1 MSAALR
7 RLRAE
12 LGLTLVLIDHVMR
25 VVMRLSDR
33 ITVLNYGRW
42 LAEGT
47 PEEIRRDPAVIA
59 AYLGSGTWRLSSAA
73 SRPATAAHSQ
83 CTGVSLTVPA
93 RSIVT
98 LLGPN
103 GAESPPRSRA
113 AAGLIRPRAGEI
125 LLDGERL
132 DGLPADAVVRRGLA
146 LVPERREL
154 FPSLPVLEN
163 LSLGAHTRRDR
174 AAIAE
179 DLEMC
184 FALFPRLKER
194 RAQPARTL
202 SGGEQ
207 QMVAIARG
215 LMSRPR
221 YLLLDEPSLGLA
233 PLLIEEIFRKLSD
246 IRARGTAILLVEQ
259 NAAAAGGRGPRLCHR
274 DRPDPAGGYGG

>member
-1 MSAALR
+1 MALE
-7 RLRAE
+7 LRSLEA
-12 LGLTLVLIDHVMR
+12 G
-25 VVMRLSDR
+25 
-33 ITVLNYGRW
+33 YGGA
-42 LAEGT
+42 LA
-47 PEEIRRDPAVIA
+47 V
-59 AYLGSGTWRLSSAA
+59 
-73 SRPATAAHSQ
+73 Q
-83 CTGVSLTVPA
+83 GVSLTVAPG
-93 RSIVT
+93 RIVT

-103 GAESPPRSRA
+103 GAGKSTTLRA
-113 AAGLIRPRAGEI
+113 VAGLVRPRAGEI

-132 DGLPADAVVRRGLA
+132 HGLPADAVVRRGLA

-233 PLLIEEIFRKLSD
+233 PLLIEEIFRKLID

-259 NAAAAGGRGPRLCHR
+259 NATAALEVADHGYVIETGQIRLEGTAAELAANDAVR
-274 DRPDPAGGYGG
+274 ETYLR

>member
-1 MSAALR
+1 MALE
-7 RLRAE
+7 LR
-12 LGLTLVLIDHVMR
+12 GLEAG
-25 VVMRLSDR
+25 
-33 ITVLNYGRW
+33 YGGA
-42 LAEGT
+42 LA
-47 PEEIRRDPAVIA
+47 V
-59 AYLGSGTWRLSSAA
+59 
-73 SRPATAAHSQ
+73 Q
-83 CTGVSLTVPA
+83 GVSLTVTPGC
-93 RSIVT
+93 IVT

-103 GAESPPRSRA
+103 GAGKSTTLRA
-113 AAGLIRPRAGEI
+113 VAGLLRPRAGEI

-132 DGLPADAVVRRGLA
+132 HGFPADAVVRRGLA

-163 LSLGAHTRRDR
+163 LALGAHTRRDR

-194 RAQPARTL
+194 RTQAARTL

-233 PLLIEEIFRKLSD
+233 PLLIEEIFRKLID
-246 IRARGTAILLVEQ
+246 IRAHGTAILLVEQ
-259 NAAAAGGRGPRLCHR
+259 NATAALEVADHGYVIETGQIRLEGTAAELAANDAVR
-274 DRPDPAGGYGG
+274 ETYLR

>member
-1 MSAALR
+1 MALE
-7 RLRAE
+7 LRGVEA
-12 LGLTLVLIDHVMR
+12 G
-25 VVMRLSDR
+25 
-33 ITVLNYGRW
+33 YGGA
-42 LAEGT
+42 LA
-47 PEEIRRDPAVIA
+47 V
-59 AYLGSGTWRLSSAA
+59 
-73 SRPATAAHSQ
+73 Q
-83 CTGVSLTVPA
+83 GVSLTVPA

-103 GAESPPRSRA
+103 GAGKSTTLRA
-113 AAGLIRPRAGEI
+113 AAGLIRPRSGEI

-163 LSLGAHTRRDR
+163 LLLGAHTRRDR

-194 RAQPARTL
+194 GAQPASTL

-233 PLLIEEIFRKLSD
+233 PLLIEEIFRKLID

-259 NAAAAGGRGPRLCHR
+259 NAAAALEVADRGYVIETGQIRLEG
-274 DRPDPAGGYGG
+274 PAAELAADDAVRETYLR

>member
-1 MSAALR
+1 MALE
-7 RLRAE
+7 LRGVEA
-12 LGLTLVLIDHVMR
+12 G
-25 VVMRLSDR
+25 
-33 ITVLNYGRW
+33 YGGA
-42 LAEGT
+42 LA
-47 PEEIRRDPAVIA
+47 V
-59 AYLGSGTWRLSSAA
+59 
-73 SRPATAAHSQ
+73 Q
-83 CTGVSLTVPA
+83 GVSLTVPPG
-93 RSIVT
+93 SIVT

-103 GAESPPRSRA
+103 GAGKSTTLRA

-163 LSLGAHTRRDR
+163 LSLGAYARHDR

-233 PLLIEEIFRKLSD
+233 PLLIEEIFRKLID

-259 NAAAAGGRGPRLCHR
+259 NAAAALEVADRGYVIETGQIRLEGTAADLAADDAVR
-274 DRPDPAGGYGG
+274 ETYLR

>member
-1 MSAALR
+1 MALELREVEAGFGSA
-7 RLRAE
+7 
-12 LGLTLVLIDHVMR
+12 
-25 VVMRLSDR
+25 
-33 ITVLNYGRW
+33 
-42 LAEGT
+42 LA
-47 PEEIRRDPAVIA
+47 V
-59 AYLGSGTWRLSSAA
+59 
-73 SRPATAAHSQ
+73 Q
-83 CTGVSLTVPA
+83 GVSLTVSPG
-93 RSIVT
+93 SIVT

-103 GAESPPRSRA
+103 GAGKSTTLRA

-233 PLLIEEIFRKLSD
+233 PLLIEEIFRKLID

-259 NAAAAGGRGPRLCHR
+259 NATAALEVADRGYVIETGQIRLEGTAADLAADDAVR
-274 DRPDPAGGYGG
+274 ETYLR

>member
-1 MSAALR
+1 MALE
-7 RLRAE
+7 LRGVEA
-12 LGLTLVLIDHVMR
+12 GYGGALTV
-25 VVMRLSDR
+25 
-33 ITVLNYGRW
+33 
-42 LAEGT
+42 
-47 PEEIRRDPAVIA
+47 
-59 AYLGSGTWRLSSAA
+59 
-73 SRPATAAHSQ
+73 Q
-83 CTGVSLTVPA
+83 GVSLTVPTG
-93 RSIVT
+93 SIVT

-103 GAESPPRSRA
+103 GAGKSTTLRA
-113 AAGLIRPRAGEI
+113 VAGLIRPRAGEI

-132 DGLPADAVVRRGLA
+132 DGLPADAVVRRRLA

-194 RAQPARTL
+194 SAQPAGTL

-259 NAAAAGGRGPRLCHR
+259 NAAAALEVADRGYVIETGQIRLEGTAADLAADDAVR
-274 DRPDPAGGYGG
+274 ETYLR

>member
-1 MSAALR
+1 MALE
-7 RLRAE
+7 LRGVEA
-12 LGLTLVLIDHVMR
+12 G
-25 VVMRLSDR
+25 
-33 ITVLNYGRW
+33 YGRA
-42 LAEGT
+42 LA
-47 PEEIRRDPAVIA
+47 V
-59 AYLGSGTWRLSSAA
+59 
-73 SRPATAAHSQ
+73 Q
-83 CTGVSLTVPA
+83 GVSLTVPPG
-93 RSIVT
+93 SIVA

-103 GAESPPRSRA
+103 GAGKSTTLRA
-113 AAGLIRPRAGEI
+113 VAGLIRPRAGEI

-174 AAIAE
+174 VAIAE

-194 RAQPARTL
+194 SAQPARTL

-233 PLLIEEIFRKLSD
+233 PLLIEEIFRKLID

-259 NAAAAGGRGPRLCHR
+259 NAAAALEVADRGYVIETGQVRLEGTAADLAADDAVR
-274 DRPDPAGGYGG
+274 ETYLR

>member
-1 MSAALR
+1 MALE
-7 RLRAE
+7 LRGVEA
-12 LGLTLVLIDHVMR
+12 GYR
-25 VVMRLSDR
+25 
-33 ITVLNYGRW
+33 GA
-42 LAEGT
+42 LA
-47 PEEIRRDPAVIA
+47 V
-59 AYLGSGTWRLSSAA
+59 
-73 SRPATAAHSQ
+73 Q
-83 CTGVSLTVPA
+83 GVSLTVPPG
-93 RSIVT
+93 SIVT

-103 GAESPPRSRA
+103 GAGKSTTLRV

-174 AAIAE
+174 DAIAE

-233 PLLIEEIFRKLSD
+233 PLLIEEIFRKLID

-259 NAAAAGGRGPRLCHR
+259 NAAAALEVADRGYVIETGQIRLEGTAADLAADDAVR
-274 DRPDPAGGYGG
+274 ETYLR

>member
-1 MSAALR
+1 MALE
-7 RLRAE
+7 LRGVEA
-12 LGLTLVLIDHVMR
+12 G
-25 VVMRLSDR
+25 
-33 ITVLNYGRW
+33 YGGA
-42 LAEGT
+42 LA
-47 PEEIRRDPAVIA
+47 V
-59 AYLGSGTWRLSSAA
+59 
-73 SRPATAAHSQ
+73 Q
-83 CTGVSLTVPA
+83 GVSLTVPA

-103 GAESPPRSRA
+103 GAGKSTTLRA

-132 DGLPADAVVRRGLA
+132 DRLPADAVVRRGLA

-174 AAIAE
+174 TAIAE

-194 RAQPARTL
+194 GAQLARTL

-259 NAAAAGGRGPRLCHR
+259 NAAAALEVADRGYVIETGQIRLEGTAADLAADDVVR
-274 DRPDPAGGYGG
+274 ETYLR

>member
-1 MSAALR
+1 MALE
-7 RLRAE
+7 LRGVEA
-12 LGLTLVLIDHVMR
+12 G
-25 VVMRLSDR
+25 
-33 ITVLNYGRW
+33 YGRA
-42 LAEGT
+42 LA
-47 PEEIRRDPAVIA
+47 V
-59 AYLGSGTWRLSSAA
+59 
-73 SRPATAAHSQ
+73 Q
-83 CTGVSLTVPA
+83 GVSLTVPPG
-93 RSIVT
+93 SIVT

-103 GAESPPRSRA
+103 GAGKSTTLRA

-184 FALFPRLKER
+184 FALFPRLRER
-194 RAQPARTL
+194 RAQPAGTL

-233 PLLIEEIFRKLSD
+233 PLLIEEIFRKLID

-259 NAAAAGGRGPRLCHR
+259 NAAAALEVADRGYVIETGQIRLEGTAADLAADDAVR
-274 DRPDPAGGYGG
+274 ETYLR

>member
-1 MSAALR
+1 MALE
-7 RLRAE
+7 LRGVEA
-12 LGLTLVLIDHVMR
+12 G
-25 VVMRLSDR
+25 
-33 ITVLNYGRW
+33 YGRA
-42 LAEGT
+42 LA
-47 PEEIRRDPAVIA
+47 V
-59 AYLGSGTWRLSSAA
+59 
-73 SRPATAAHSQ
+73 Q
-83 CTGVSLTVPA
+83 GVSLTVPPG
-93 RSIVT
+93 SIVT

-103 GAESPPRSRA
+103 GAGKSTTLRA

-184 FALFPRLKER
+184 FALFPRLRER
-194 RAQPARTL
+194 RAQLAGTL

-233 PLLIEEIFRKLSD
+233 PLLIEEIFRKLID

-259 NAAAAGGRGPRLCHR
+259 NAAAALEVADRGYVIETGQIRLEGTAADLAADDAVR
-274 DRPDPAGGYGG
+274 ETYLR

>member
-1 MSAALR
+1 MALE
-7 RLRAE
+7 LRGVEA
-12 LGLTLVLIDHVMR
+12 G
-25 VVMRLSDR
+25 
-33 ITVLNYGRW
+33 YGGA
-42 LAEGT
+42 LA
-47 PEEIRRDPAVIA
+47 V
-59 AYLGSGTWRLSSAA
+59 
-73 SRPATAAHSQ
+73 Q
-83 CTGVSLTVPA
+83 GVSLTVPA

-103 GAESPPRSRA
+103 GAGKSTTLRA

-163 LSLGAHTRRDR
+163 LLLGAHTRRDR

-194 RAQPARTL
+194 GAQPARTL

-233 PLLIEEIFRKLSD
+233 PLLIEEIFRKLRD

-259 NAAAAGGRGPRLCHR
+259 NAAAALEVADHGYVIETGQIRLEGTAADLAADDAVR
-274 DRPDPAGGYGG
+274 ETYLR

>member
-1 MSAALR
+1 MALE
-7 RLRAE
+7 LRGVEA
-12 LGLTLVLIDHVMR
+12 G
-25 VVMRLSDR
+25 
-33 ITVLNYGRW
+33 YGGA
-42 LAEGT
+42 LA
-47 PEEIRRDPAVIA
+47 V
-59 AYLGSGTWRLSSAA
+59 
-73 SRPATAAHSQ
+73 Q
-83 CTGVSLTVPA
+83 GVSLTVPPG
-93 RSIVT
+93 SIVT

-103 GAESPPRSRA
+103 GAGKSTTLRA
-113 AAGLIRPRAGEI
+113 AAGLIRLRAGEI

-194 RAQPARTL
+194 GAQPARTL

-259 NAAAAGGRGPRLCHR
+259 NAAAALEVADRGYVIETGQIRLEGTAADLAADDAVR
-274 DRPDPAGGYGG
+274 ETYLR

>member
-1 MSAALR
+1 MALE
-7 RLRAE
+7 LRGVEA
-12 LGLTLVLIDHVMR
+12 G
-25 VVMRLSDR
+25 
-33 ITVLNYGRW
+33 YGGA
-42 LAEGT
+42 LA
-47 PEEIRRDPAVIA
+47 V
-59 AYLGSGTWRLSSAA
+59 
-73 SRPATAAHSQ
+73 Q
-83 CTGVSLTVPA
+83 GVSLTVPPG
-93 RSIVT
+93 SIVT

-103 GAESPPRSRA
+103 GAGKSTTLRA

-233 PLLIEEIFRKLSD
+233 PLLIEEIFRKLID

-259 NAAAAGGRGPRLCHR
+259 NAAAALEVADRGYVIETGQIRLEGTAADLAADDAVR
-274 DRPDPAGGYGG
+274 ETYLR